1 MEILRRFEAKTV
13 VSLRVDPGECIQDTL
28 EKVVAEDGGNALVL
42 TAIGSVSKLVVAV
55 PRLSPGKENVEVI
68 TKELEGTF
76 ELTSLIG
83 GVGPAYAHKQANSH
97 LHIAVFDHDGSV
109 VGGGLRPGTT
119 PWLPI
124 QIQMLLHE

>member
-1 MEILRRFEAKTV
+1 MEILRRFEGKTV
-13 VSLRVDPGECIQDTL
+13 ISLRVDPGECIQGTL
-28 EKVVAEDGGNALVL
+28 EKVVAEEGGSALVL

-55 PRLSPGKENVEVI
+55 PRLSPDKENVEVI

-83 GVGPAYAHKQANSH
+83 GVGPAYAHKKANSH

-124 QIQMLLHE
+124 QIQLLLHE

>member
-13 VSLRVDPGECIQDTL
+13 VSLRIDPGEWIQDTL
-28 EKVVAEDGGNALVL
+28 EKVVADEGGSALVL

-55 PRLSPGKENVEVI
+55 PRLSPDKENVEVI

-83 GVGPAYAHKQANSH
+83 GVGPAYAHKKANSH

-109 VGGGLRPGTT
+109 VGGGMRPGTT

-124 QIQMLLHE
+124 QIQLLLHE

>member
-1 MEILRRFEAKTV
+1 MEILRRFEGKTV
-13 VSLRVDPGECIQDTL
+13 IALRVDPGECIQDTL
-28 EKVVAEDGGNALVL
+28 EKVVTEEGGSALVL

-55 PRLSPGKENVEVI
+55 PRLSPDKENVEVI

-83 GVGPAYAHKQANSH
+83 GVGPAYAHKKANSH

-124 QIQMLLHE
+124 QIQLLLHE

>member
-1 MEILRRFEAKTV
+1 MEILRRFEAKAL
-13 VSLRVDPGECIQDTL
+13 VSLRIDPGECLQATL
-28 EKVVAEDGGNALVL
+28 EKVVAEEGANALVL
-42 TAIGSVSKLVVAV
+42 TAIGSVAKLVVAI
-55 PRLSPGKENVEVI
+55 PKLSPDRENVEVI

-83 GVGPAYAHKQANSH
+83 GVGPAYAHKNAQSH

-124 QIQMLLHE
+124 QIQLLLHE

>member
-1 MEILRRFEAKTV
+1 MEILRRFEAKAL
-13 VSLRVDPGECIQDTL
+13 VSLRIDPGECLQDTL
-28 EKVVAEDGGNALVL
+28 EKVVAQEGANALVL
-42 TAIGSVSKLVVAV
+42 TAIGSVAKLVVAI
-55 PRLSPGKENVEVI
+55 PKLSPDRENVEVI
-68 TKELEGTF
+68 TKEMEGTF

-83 GVGPAYAHKQANSH
+83 GVGPAYAHKNAQSH

-124 QIQMLLHE
+124 QIQLLLHE

>member
-28 EKVVAEDGGNALVL
+28 EKVVAEEGGNALVL